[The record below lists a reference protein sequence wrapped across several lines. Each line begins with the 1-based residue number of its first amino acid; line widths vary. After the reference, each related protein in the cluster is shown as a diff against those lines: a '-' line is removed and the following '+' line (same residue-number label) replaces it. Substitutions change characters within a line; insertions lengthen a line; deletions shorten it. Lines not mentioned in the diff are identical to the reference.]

1 MKNANYNLF
10 YVGLKG
16 LTNLEVHD
24 AVYKKM
30 GEYCQLRE
38 EDVSNATELFKE
50 KLRILF
56 DEVARVKPDIKFR
69 YSG

>member
-1 MKNANYNLF
+1 MNSDYNLF
-10 YVGLKG
+10 YMRLRG

-24 AVYKKM
+24 EIYKKM
-30 GEYCQLRE
+30 GEYCRLRDE
-38 EDVSNATELFKE
+38 EIPDSTKLFKE